1 MRALLIALVFALA
14 FAGSTAQADTSSTSE
29 IKDEKT
35 YGNCQVQT
43 SVDTLTQEKTFFLK
57 FRGEGYPV
65 SSPDITI
72 MHDEYGLTL
81 SLHISGT
88 QFRWDVPISI
98 AIRFPS
104 HPIIER
110 QADLMGIIA
119 FIFHEDVFI
128 RSLLPQF
135 AMEGNL
141 FIQVGTKSGV
151 IDLTGAAQAV
161 QDFQR
166 RISTR

>member
-29 IKDEKT
+29 TKDEKT
-35 YGNCQVQT
+35 YRNCDVCT
-43 SVDTLTQEKTFFLK
+43 RVDTLTQEKTFFLTC
-57 FRGEGYPV
+57 RDHPLSD
-65 SSPDITI
+65 SSADITI
-72 MHDEYGLTL
+72 MHDEYGLSL
-81 SLHISGT
+81 SLNISGS
-88 QFRWDVPISI
+88 QFRWNVPISI

-110 QADLMGIIA
+110 QATLMGHTA
-119 FIFHEDVFI
+119 FIHHEDVFI

-135 AMEGNL
+135 AMEGNA